1 MPFNFTI
8 KLKIQSINKDKK
20 TTYETHIALN
30 IRKQTPINETVL
42 EQSEFNL
49 WQMVVVVA
57 FPETIC

>member
-1 MPFNFTI
+1 MT
-8 KLKIQSINKDKK
+8 KK
-20 TTYETHIALN
+20 TYETHIALN